1 MKKLN
6 LSNVTVSLK
15 ILCTYLI
22 ANNYFNTVIQFNVIF
37 LFIAIGFNQ
46 GSGNT
51 FDPTQKFNP
60 LVSPALAALPESCQN
75 IASQYPQYGAIGK

>member
-6 LSNVTVSLK
+6 LSNVTVSLEM
-15 ILCTYLI
+15 ICTYLI
-22 ANNYFNTVIQFNVIF
+22 ANSYFQQCNLIQCNFSII
-37 LFIAIGFNQ
+37 LIGFNQ

-60 LVSPALAALPESCQN
+60 LVSPAQAALPESCQN

>member
-15 ILCTYLI
+15 IACTYLI
-22 ANNYFNTVIQFNVIF
+22 TNSYFQYCNLIQCNFSI
-37 LFIAIGFNQ
+37 IAIGFNQ

>member
-6 LSNVTVSLK
+6 LSNVTVSFK
-15 ILCTYLI
+15 VLCAYLI
-22 ANNYFNTVIQFNVIF
+22 TNSYFQFNEIF
-37 LFIAIGFNQ
+37 PFIAIGFNQ

-75 IASQYPQYGAIGK
+75 IANQYPQYGAIGT